1 MAADRDS
8 SISQFKEDLLNQ
20 LKVDAESFVKAS
32 NDLSKYATQI
42 NNVFTQG
49 RQRIV
54 ELQTAIADTT
64 PNITRMG
71 GDISDVANIIGKVA
85 DASRRNV
92 IATSEE
98 VEKFYAATKVLD
110 IQADTLTNAFLNVG
124 QGIETIGP
132 TLEES
137 VNYIQSIGGNAKT
150 VMTDV
155 TNNMDQMNRYQF
167 EGGVLG
173 LTKMAAQ
180 ASMLRFDMSETFNLA
195 EKVLSPEKA
204 IDVASAFQRLGGAAG
219 TLVDPF
225 ALMNAS
231 INDPGALQDSLADV
245 SKQFTYFDE
254 ETKTFKI
261 NPQGVLTLR
270 EMEEQAGLTRGSL
283 SKMGLAAAEADKR
296 ISAIGAAGLNI
307 KEDDK
312 QYLANIA
319 RMGEGGEYEV
329 KIRNEEGKEET
340 RKLQEITQTE
350 FENLIKE
357 QRERPKDMEEIAR
370 SQMKTSDLMLADVAA
385 IRAKIVGGVVSA
397 GQVLQT
403 KEDVR
408 SGITN
413 VTGELS
419 KMGTTKSVRDVT
431 ETGISDLK
439 TLYDDITKGDK
450 DTTTAI
456 SEYLERSG
464 DLLGKVE
471 TDFRN
476 SLEDTVKRIGE
487 NADKDSII
495 KQLAEKVEGKI
506 GEKEASLQQ
515 TSGNQ
520 PISSL
525 LEGRQTQVRD
535 VYATTQAAAQ
545 NQEIKVQLAGG
556 IDVNFTGA
564 AADLSVQQKEQVTK
578 MVVDR
583 MGSMNWQ
590 QFAVNAT
597 TPPNPLKGPVS
608 TAYSA

>member
-1 MAADRDS
+1 MATNDRDS

-64 PNITRMG
+64 PGITRMG
-71 GDISDVANIIGKVA
+71 GGISDVANIIGKVA

-98 VEKFYAATKVLD
+98 VEKLYAASEVLN

-204 IDVASAFQRLGGAAG
+204 IDVASAFQRLGVAAG

-413 VTGELS
+413 VTGEFS
-419 KMGTTKSVRDVT
+419 KMGDTASVRKPV
-431 ETGISDLK
+431 ETGLSDIKKLIDDLK
-439 TLYDDITKGDK
+439 EGDNFTDDI
-450 DTTTAI
+450 AN
-456 SEYLERSG
+456 YLERSG
-464 DLLGKVE
+464 KLLGDIE
-471 TDFRN
+471 SDFKK
-476 SLEDTVKRIGE
+476 SLEETGE
-487 NADKDSII
+487 KISQGFGYGSYEQKLTDM
-495 KQLAEKVEGKI
+495 LRGKI
-506 GEKEASLQQ
+506 GETEASQQ
-515 TSGNQ
+515 AAGNQ

-525 LEGRQTQVRD
+525 LEGKQTQVQEAVRNTTSTTGMSKSTVD
-535 VYATTQAAAQ
+535 VGGT
-545 NQEIKVQLAGG
+545 IKVEVMAP
-556 IDVNFTGA
+556 TGTDPKMIERA
-564 AADLSVQQKEQVTK
+564 LYDAFNSPSFQTLIINLNKQGNPMSPVQT
-578 MVVDR
+578 
-583 MGSMNWQ
+583 NY
-590 QFAVNAT
+590 
-597 TPPNPLKGPVS
+597 P
-608 TAYSA
+608 

>member
-64 PNITRMG
+64 PGITRMG
-71 GDISDVANIIGKVA
+71 GGISDVANIIGKVA

-124 QGIETIGP
+124 QGIETIGG

-195 EKVLSPEKA
+195 ERVLSPDKA
-204 IDVASAFQRLGGAAG
+204 VETAAAFQRLGVAAG

-270 EMEEQAGLTRGSL
+270 EMEEAAGLTRGSL

-397 GQVLQT
+397 GQVVQT

-413 VTGELS
+413 VTGEFS
-419 KMGTTKSVRDVT
+419 KMGTTKSVRDTT
-431 ETGISDLK
+431 ETGITDLK
-439 TLYDDITKGDK
+439 ALYDDITKGNK

-456 SEYLERSG
+456 SEYLEKSG
-464 DLLGKVE
+464 NLLGKAE

-476 SLEDTVKRIGE
+476 SLEETAKRIRE
-487 NADKDSII
+487 NAGEGSLTA
-495 KQLAEKVEGKI
+495 QLIDQIEGKI
-506 GEKEASLQQ
+506 GEKEASQQ
-515 TSGNQ
+515 AAGNQ
-520 PISSL
+520 PISSF
-525 LEGRQTQVRD
+525 LEGKQTQVQEAVRNTTSTTGMSKSTVD
-535 VYATTQAAAQ
+535 VGGT
-545 NQEIKVQLAGG
+545 IKVEVMAP
-556 IDVNFTGA
+556 TGTDPKMIERA
-564 AADLSVQQKEQVTK
+564 LYDAFNSPSFQTLIINLNKQGNPMSPVQT
-578 MVVDR
+578 
-583 MGSMNWQ
+583 NY
-590 QFAVNAT
+590 
-597 TPPNPLKGPVS
+597 P
-608 TAYSA
+608 

>member
-71 GDISDVANIIGKVA
+71 GGISDVANIIGKVA

-98 VEKFYAATKVLD
+98 VEKLYAASEVLNL
-110 IQADTLTNAFLNVG
+110 QADVLTNAFLNVG
-124 QGIETIGP
+124 AGIETIGP

-195 EKVLSPEKA
+195 ERVLSPDKA
-204 IDVASAFQRLGGAAG
+204 VETAAAFQRLGVAAG

-270 EMEEQAGLTRGSL
+270 EMEEAAGLTRGSL

-307 KEDDK
+307 KEEDK

-408 SGITN
+408 GGITN
-413 VTGELS
+413 ITGEFS
-419 KMGTTKSVRDVT
+419 KMGTTKSVRDTT
-431 ETGISDLK
+431 ETGITDIK
-439 TLYDDITKGDK
+439 ALYDDITKGNK

-456 SEYLERSG
+456 SEYLEKSG
-464 DLLGKVE
+464 NLLGKAE

-476 SLEDTVKRIGE
+476 SLEDTARQIREKAGE
-487 NADKDSII
+487 GSLTAKLIDQI
-495 KQLAEKVEGKI
+495 EGMI

-515 TSGNQ
+515 TAGNQ
-520 PISSL
+520 PISSF
-525 LEGRQTQVRD
+525 LEGKQTQVQEAVRNTTSTTGMSKSTVD
-535 VYATTQAAAQ
+535 VGGT
-545 NQEIKVQLAGG
+545 IKVEVMAP
-556 IDVNFTGA
+556 TGTDPKMIERA
-564 AADLSVQQKEQVTK
+564 LYDAFNSPSFQTLIINLNKQGNPMSPVQT
-578 MVVDR
+578 
-583 MGSMNWQ
+583 NY
-590 QFAVNAT
+590 
-597 TPPNPLKGPVS
+597 P
-608 TAYSA
+608 

>member
-71 GDISDVANIIGKVA
+71 GGISDVANIIGKVA

-98 VEKFYAATKVLD
+98 VEKLYAATEVLG
-110 IQADTLTNAFLNVG
+110 IQSDTLTNAFLNVG
-124 QGIETIGP
+124 AGIETIGE

-195 EKVLSPEKA
+195 ERVLSPDKA
-204 IDVASAFQRLGGAAG
+204 VETAAAFQRLGVAAG

-270 EMEEQAGLTRGSL
+270 EMEEAAGLTRGSL

-397 GQVLQT
+397 GQVVQT

-413 VTGELS
+413 VTGEFS
-419 KMGTTKSVRDVT
+419 KMGTTKSVRDTT
-431 ETGISDLK
+431 ETGITDLK
-439 TLYDDITKGDK
+439 ALYDDITKGNK

-456 SEYLERSG
+456 SEYLEKSG
-464 DLLGKVE
+464 NLLGKAE

-476 SLEDTVKRIGE
+476 SLEETAKRIRE
-487 NADKDSII
+487 NAGEGSLTA
-495 KQLAEKVEGKI
+495 QLIDQIEGKI
-506 GEKEASLQQ
+506 GEKEASQQ
-515 TSGNQ
+515 AAGNQ
-520 PISSL
+520 PISSF
-525 LEGRQTQVRD
+525 LEGKQTQVQEAVRNTTSTTGMSKSTVD
-535 VYATTQAAAQ
+535 VGGT
-545 NQEIKVQLAGG
+545 IKVEVMAP
-556 IDVNFTGA
+556 TGT
-564 AADLSVQQKEQVTK
+564 DPK
-578 MVVDR
+578 MVERALYDAFNSPSFQTLIINLNKQ
-583 MGSMNWQ
+583 G
-590 QFAVNAT
+590 
-597 TPPNPLKGPVS
+597 NPMSPVQ
-608 TAYSA
+608 TNYP

>member
-64 PNITRMG
+64 PGITRMG
-71 GDISDVANIIGKVA
+71 GGISDVANIIGKVA

-124 QGIETIGP
+124 QGIETIGG

-195 EKVLSPEKA
+195 ERVLSPDKA
-204 IDVASAFQRLGGAAG
+204 VETAAAFQRLGVAAG

-270 EMEEQAGLTRGSL
+270 EMEEAAGLTRGSL

-413 VTGELS
+413 VTGEFS
-419 KMGTTKSVRDVT
+419 KMGTTKSVRDTT
-431 ETGISDLK
+431 ETGITDLK
-439 TLYDDITKGDK
+439 ALYDDITKGNK

-456 SEYLERSG
+456 SEYLEKSG
-464 DLLGKVE
+464 NLLGKAE

-476 SLEDTVKRIGE
+476 SLEETAKRIRE
-487 NADKDSII
+487 NAGEGSLTA
-495 KQLAEKVEGKI
+495 QLIDQIEGKI
-506 GEKEASLQQ
+506 GEKEASQQ
-515 TSGNQ
+515 AAGNQ
-520 PISSL
+520 PISSF
-525 LEGRQTQVRD
+525 LEGKQTQVQEAVRNTTSTTGMSKSTVD
-535 VYATTQAAAQ
+535 VGGT
-545 NQEIKVQLAGG
+545 IKVEVMAP
-556 IDVNFTGA
+556 TGTDPKMIERA
-564 AADLSVQQKEQVTK
+564 LYDAFNSPSFQTLIINLNKQGNPMSPVQT
-578 MVVDR
+578 
-583 MGSMNWQ
+583 NY
-590 QFAVNAT
+590 
-597 TPPNPLKGPVS
+597 P
-608 TAYSA
+608 

>member
-1 MAADRDS
+1 MATNDRDS

-64 PNITRMG
+64 PGITRMG
-71 GDISDVANIIGKVA
+71 GGISDVANIIGKVA

-98 VEKFYAATKVLD
+98 VEKLYAASEVLN

-204 IDVASAFQRLGGAAG
+204 IDVASAFQRLGVAAG

-413 VTGELS
+413 VTGEFS
-419 KMGTTKSVRDVT
+419 KMGDTASVRKPV
-431 ETGISDLK
+431 ETGLSDIKKLIDDLK
-439 TLYDDITKGDK
+439 EGDNFTDDI
-450 DTTTAI
+450 AN
-456 SEYLERSG
+456 YLERSG
-464 DLLGKVE
+464 KLLGDIE
-471 TDFRN
+471 SDFKK
-476 SLEDTVKRIGE
+476 SLEETGE
-487 NADKDSII
+487 KISQGFGYGSYEQKLTDM
-495 KQLAEKVEGKI
+495 LRGKI
-506 GEKEASLQQ
+506 GETEASQQ
-515 TSGNQ
+515 AAGNQ

-525 LEGRQTQVRD
+525 LEGKQTQVQEAVRNTTSAAGMSKSTVD
-535 VYATTQAAAQ
+535 VGGT
-545 NQEIKVQLAGG
+545 IKVEVMAP
-556 IDVNFTGA
+556 TGTDPKMIERA
-564 AADLSVQQKEQVTK
+564 LYDAFNSPSFQTLIINLNKQGNPMSPVQT
-578 MVVDR
+578 
-583 MGSMNWQ
+583 NY
-590 QFAVNAT
+590 
-597 TPPNPLKGPVS
+597 P
-608 TAYSA
+608 